1 MASSWAPKR
10 TLIETDDILCSP
22 GAMHE
27 METRLVDGRL
37 QRVYRNLWPSIRDF
51 WLHSVSQYGSKTYI
65 VEPERSRTTYQQ
77 VHDIATKAANLFYH
91 AYGIR
96 KGDRIAICSRN
107 CVEYFVVFWAS
118 QLLGAVTVNVNA
130 WLPVDPLRFCI
141 SHAECKLVVLD
152 AERADRLQ
160 PIITQLAKDTG
171 IIQVLVFALT
181 AQERTRSWRGME
193 LFDSALQNFIPVAN
207 SPISEIEIHPEDNAV
222 IMFTSGTTGF
232 PKGVLSTQRQFL
244 SNAFNTVVGNC
255 RAALRRGEDLSS
267 PPVEG
272 PQKGALVAVPLFHV
286 TGLTSYSMMSTMLGY
301 KIILMRK
308 WIPEEGSNGSRS
320 SELIKE
326 ENVGVAG
333 GVPAMVQDL
342 MDSSL
347 RGHSLEGLFFGGS
360 AAPDVLVENAR
371 KAFPSTRLSQGYGLT
386 ETNSIAVA
394 IAGDDY
400 ALRPTSTG
408 LPCPINDMIVMT
420 GDILAPPGTV
430 GEIWLRGANVMKG
443 YWRDPEATSK
453 VLTSDGW
460 LKTGDIGMMDE
471 EGFLY
476 VKDRAKDI
484 IIRGGENIA
493 SIAVENA
500 LYLDPRVMEAGAVGV
515 PDTRLGELV
524 AAVVSIKP
532 AFRGAVTESSLI
544 EGTRKVLP
552 AFAVPVIIIVRDE
565 PFELTPSG
573 KIMKGPLRKIARH
586 HWEERRRVRASQQAN
601 L

>member
-1 MASSWAPKR
+1 MCTVSYLYR
-10 TLIETDDILCSP
+10 T
-22 GAMHE
+22 
-27 METRLVDGRL
+27 ETRPK
-37 QRVYRNLWPSIRDF
+37 NA
-51 WLHSVSQYGSKTYI
+51 
-65 VEPERSRTTYQQ
+65 VE
-77 VHDIATKAANLFYH
+77 
-91 AYGIR
+91 
-96 KGDRIAICSRN
+96 
-107 CVEYFVVFWAS
+107 
-118 QLLGAVTVNVNA
+118 LLGAVAVNVNA

-141 SHAECKLVVLD
+141 AHAECKLAILD

-160 PIITQLAKDTG
+160 PTIAQLSQETG
-171 IIQVLVFALT
+171 IARVLVITLT
-181 AQERTRSWRGME
+181 AQEQKQTWRDME
-193 LFDSALQNFIPVAN
+193 LFDSAMRNFVPVAN
-207 SPISEIEIHPEDNAV
+207 SPIPEIEIQPEDNAV

-244 SNAFNTVVGNC
+244 SNVFNTVVGNR
-255 RAALRRGEDLSS
+255 RAALRRGEDLC
-267 PPVEG
+267 PPPTTG

-308 WIPEEGSNGSRS
+308 WIPEEGNDKVPSR
-320 SELIKE
+320 LIKA

-347 RGHSLEGLFFGGS
+347 RGHPLEGLFFGGS
-360 AAPDVLVENAR
+360 PAPDVLVANAR
-371 KAFPSTRLSQGYGLT
+371 QVFPKTSLSQGYGLT

-394 IAGDDY
+394 IAGEDY
-400 ALRPTSTG
+400 ARRPTSTG
-408 LPCPINDMIVMT
+408 IACPINDMIVMD
-420 GDILAPPGTV
+420 GDTLAPPGTV

-460 LKTGDIGMMDE
+460 LRTGDIGVMDE

-500 LYLDPRVMEAGAVGV
+500 LYLDSRVMEAAAVGV
-515 PDTRLGELV
+515 PDQRLGELV
-524 AAVVSIKP
+524 AVVVSIKP
-532 AFRGAVTESSLI
+532 SFRGTVTEASLI
-544 EGTRKVLP
+544 EGARKTLP
-552 AFAVPVIIIVRDE
+552 SFAVPVMIVVLDE
-565 PFELTPSG
+565 PFGMLLIATLLFGIGLTVAISELTPSG
-573 KIMKGPLRKIARH
+573 KIMKAPLRKIARR
-586 HWEERRRVRASQQAN
+586 HWEERRLARAAQQAN